1 VAFYKDHPHTLW
13 IVAIQQGEVA
23 VEIHG
28 RGEGGVWGART
39 LRKTSDV
46 LAFGEIGVV
55 CTVGDLYRHTDL
67 DPAHVITPR

>member
-1 VAFYKDHPHTLW
+1 M
-13 IVAIQQGEVA
+13 
-23 VEIHG
+23 
-28 RGEGGVWGART
+28 GART

-46 LAFGEIGVV
+46 LAFWEIGVV